1 MRRRHL
7 TFMAACFLLIA
18 VAGLSGQD
26 QIRVRVG
33 TTAPRDTHWHRTLEY
48 IAQDWR
54 TIVGPRLKMNI
65 VAGLGDEYD
74 LVRKARSGEIQALGL
89 SSVGLCRIDRAVSC
103 LQVPMML
110 DSYAELDYVRDRL
123 SPELER
129 RIEQHGFKVLHW
141 ADGGWVYPFAKRP
154 VRTPDDLR
162 RLKLFTSAGDAVT
175 EKLYKDM
182 GFNVTPAS
190 ASDMALK
197 LQTGSIE
204 AFASV
209 PIFVQIDLFRL
220 APYMTDMPWTP
231 LVAGTVI
238 TLDAWN
244 KLPAAQQSVL
254 LAAARR
260 SGQRLRDDIRR
271 MDREA
276 IDAMKK
282 RGLNVVTLDPAER
295 TLWRTEAEK
304 AYSKMR
310 GTYCPADLFD
320 EVDRLRDEF
329 RAKARTTL
337 NDSKRADA
345 R

>member
-1 MRRRHL
+1 MKIPL
-7 TFMAACFLLIA
+7 TLVAAVSLVIA
-18 VAGLSGQD
+18 VAAPGAQEP
-26 QIRVRVG
+26 IRIRIG
-33 TTAPRDTHWHRTLEY
+33 TVVPKDTHWHHTLEY

-54 TIVGPRLKMNI
+54 RIVGGSLQVKILP
-65 VAGLGDEYD
+65 GLGDEHD

-89 SSVGLCRIDRAVSC
+89 SSVGLSRIDKSISC

-110 DSYAELDYVRDRL
+110 DSYAELDYVRDKL
-123 SPELER
+123 ASELER

-141 ADGGWVYPFAKRP
+141 ADGRWVYPFTKRP

-162 RLKLFTSAGDAVT
+162 GLKLFTSAGDAVT

-190 ASDMALK
+190 ANDMAIK

-220 APYMTDMPWTP
+220 APNMTDMPWTP
-231 LVAGTVI
+231 LVGGTVI

-244 KLPAAQQSVL
+244 SLPDAHRSAL
-254 LAAARR
+254 LDAARKP
-260 SGQRLRDDIRR
+260 GQRLRDDIRR

-276 IDAMKK
+276 IAEMNK
-282 RGLNVVTLDPAER
+282 RGLNVVTLNPSER
-295 TLWRTEAEK
+295 KLWQSEAEK
-304 AYSKMR
+304 AYPKMR
-310 GTYCPADLFD
+310 GEYCPADVFD
-320 EVDRLRDEF
+320 EVLRFRNEL
-329 RAKARTTL
+329 RAKARTTP
-337 NDSKRADA
+337 DESKRAA
-345 R
+345 VR